1 MADDIEPT
9 DAAADV
15 LAEVVAR
22 IDWPDRAAG
31 QQATARWNSLTKPE
45 GALGRLEDLGTWWAC
60 VRGQCPP
67 APPQRPV
74 LVIVAGDHGVAQP
87 PGSLLTRFAR
97 FAARPTG
104 PKGRACR
111 D

>member
-1 MADDIEPT
+1 MERT
-9 DAAADV
+9 DAEADV

-74 LVIVAGDHGVAQP
+74 LVIVAGDHGVARWP
-87 PGSLLTRFAR
+87 S
-97 FAARPTG
+97 PT
-104 PKGRACR
+104 
-111 D
+111 